1 MAQTTVLFPAH
12 LEFTGMD
19 MHTFNQGGM
28 HMKVK
33 HTHPNYESQETRL
46 EQLKDTQK
54 SCLAL
59 IRMLRNLPE
68 KSA

>member
-1 MAQTTVLFPAH
+1 MARTTVSPPMH
-12 LEFTGMD
+12 SEFMRLD
-19 MHTFNQGGM
+19 MHTLNRGGM
-28 HMKVK
+28 HMEVK

-59 IRMLRNLPE
+59 IRMLRNLPK

>member
-1 MAQTTVLFPAH
+1 
-12 LEFTGMD
+12 MD

>member
-1 MAQTTVLFPAH
+1 MARTTALFPTH
-12 LEFTGMD
+12 PEFMGMD
-19 MHTFNQGGM
+19 MHTLSQGGM
-28 HMKVK
+28 LMKVK

-54 SCLAL
+54 SCMAL